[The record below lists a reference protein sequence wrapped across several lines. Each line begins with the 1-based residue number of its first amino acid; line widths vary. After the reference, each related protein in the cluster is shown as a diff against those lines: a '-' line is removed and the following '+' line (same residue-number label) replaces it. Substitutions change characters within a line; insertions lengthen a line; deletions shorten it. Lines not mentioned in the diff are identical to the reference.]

1 MVRENGNAFANA
13 YKYIKEQNE
22 AEASK
27 YQSAIAE
34 AAKKHQDT
42 IDKIYN
48 IRESREV
55 ARRQHSKLVEDC
67 KNDALGTIIKA
78 IYIEALCPGSLTDDA
93 LFLAESMVDG
103 WIQEKGGASRIIAEC
118 RNKTYLLNRI
128 CSLTEEVALE
138 NVREIE
144 FNESEGMTLKEQEE
158 ADEEKKAQITQMLA
172 QANSLIA
179 KATALQNGDE
189 TVLDSEKSDEAEA
202 EKVED
207 EAPAASDDVVDA
219 SQPVEEEQDEET
231 PAEDTDTSSD
241 TDEGDP
247 DLGDIDNEE
256 EAPASEE
263 EKAKEEAPEE
273 EPEAEK
279 EEEDSKEED
288 KTEESESDDDDNDSD
303 DEEDSDD
310 DDEEAEF
317 DDDSELT
324 EEEEDEAEEDDN
336 DLSDPDLGDIDDE
349 ESTEDMEA
357 GEDEDQQDAEAEL
370 TGESDDDETV
380 DDEEEIDNTSIDG
393 ENTEP
398 QGKIFDE
405 LEKEEDVKKAVELI
419 SQRVADA
426 EEEFIQRNAEDK
438 KRIDDLLGKISD
450 NIKTVEDLSDNES
463 DKSKTEAKIAQE
475 STMMLRRKIKNIT
488 ENRPQSVFEKMA
500 RKLTENVTKDSD
512 LRSIYLAES
521 GRTDVASVIEH
532 TKVMYGFLEALSVLQ
547 LEKVDSAYIEN
558 VLKSM

>member
-67 KNDALGTIIKA
+67 KNDALSTIIKA

-158 ADEEKKAQITQMLA
+158 VDEEKKAQITQMLA

-189 TVLDSEKSDEAEA
+189 TVLDDAEADKADA

-207 EAPAASDDVVDA
+207 EAPVSNDVVDA
-219 SQPVEEEQDEET
+219 SQPVEEEQDEEA
-231 PAEDTDTSSD
+231 PAENIDTSD
-241 TDEGDP
+241 ADEGDP

-256 EAPASEE
+256 EASTEEESKEE
-263 EKAKEEAPEE
+263 EKAEEEAPEE

-279 EEEDSKEED
+279 EEDSKEEE
-288 KTEESESDDDDNDSD
+288 KSEESESDDDDD
-303 DEEDSDD
+303 DEKEDDEDSDD

-380 DDEEEIDNTSIDG
+380 DDEEEINNTSIDG

-405 LEKEEDVKKAVELI
+405 LDKEEDVKKAVQLI

-426 EEEFIQRNAEDK
+426 EEDFIQRNAEDK
-438 KRIDDLLGKISD
+438 KKIDDLLGKISD
-450 NIKTVEDLSDNES
+450 NIKTVENLSDNDS
-463 DKSKTEAKIAQE
+463 TQSKIAQE